1 MQAAF
6 PTSGRLTIQSILTNR
21 KMVRRIQILL
31 FLAFLLPNFSS
42 GEIKKIGTPFI
53 RNFPKREY
61 KAGTQNWNI
70 TQDKRGFIYTANNE
84 GLLVYDG
91 NQWQLYK
98 MPNSSIVRALYVD
111 KSGDI
116 YVGAYNDLGKM
127 VTLPNGKMIFK
138 SLKQFIPKEYQN
150 FDDIWSVFS
159 FENKV
164 IFQSYNCAFVCNNDT
179 SISVLKAPGRFHH
192 AFKVN
197 DHVYFNDINAGLFEY
212 DGKQLTP
219 VPGCER
225 LKGLQIWSMM
235 PFFGTT
241 NLLIGTLNDGLF
253 LYDGKKL
260 EAWKSPVNDFL
271 KKNQI
276 FCITSIGEQ
285 YDVIGTVQDG
295 VVVVDRS
302 GNIIQH
308 FSKKNGL
315 QNNTILS
322 LFADRS
328 NNLWLGLDN
337 GVDYVNINSP
347 ITFLQ
352 NPESI
357 GAGYVA
363 IARDGYLYL
372 GTNQG
377 LFMAEWRGSGPVGN
391 VSLIPG
397 TLGQVWSLEL
407 LDGVLMCGH
416 NNGTF
421 EIEKGKAML
430 TDHTAGG
437 WKYLQLKRHPG
448 YLIGGTY
455 NGLTLFKK
463 IGAHWQFVRHI
474 GGFNES
480 FRVFEED
487 ENGDIWMSHGFKGIF
502 RISLNNELDSV
513 ITSRFFTVKDGLPTN
528 YNLNVYKIKNKVIFT
543 SKNGVYEYNAQ
554 TDRFEKSVF
563 FNQLLQP
570 VVDISY
576 LKEDRKGN
584 IWYIAWLNAVNR
596 AGVLKLKED
605 LRYQHIASPFAI
617 LAGKF
622 ISGFESVYEYDEENY
637 LIGTEDGFA
646 HYNPKIDNNLNP
658 EFSTYITKAI
668 ALHQDSIFYL
678 GNNFSAGSRES
689 KIRFAF
695 PYKRNAFRFLY
706 TSPTY
711 DNPGN
716 IEYSYKLSGFTENW
730 SEWSS
735 SFTNEYTNLPEGDF
749 IFLVKAR
756 NQLGVESLS
765 DQVEFSVLPP
775 WYKSMLAYFVYFF
788 LFVFFSLLAI
798 WLIYLRIEIS
808 KRKDRMKHLQAYR
821 LKEQE
826 YLRNA
831 LIDEK
836 KIINLKNEKLKAEM
850 IHRDKELANQ
860 TMDLIRKNKFLLN
873 IKEELLKLK
882 RPNNDFALNDKISS
896 LIVKI
901 DKDLDHN
908 KQWEIFESA
917 FDEVHEDFLNRL
929 KVTFPNLTPKE
940 LRLCAYLRLNISS
953 KEIAPLMNISVRG
966 VEICRYRVRKKL
978 DIERDT
984 NMTTFIMNF

>member
-1 MQAAF
+1 
-6 PTSGRLTIQSILTNR
+6 
-21 KMVRRIQILL
+21 MVRRIQILL
-31 FLAFLLPNFSS
+31 LLAILLPLFGSA
-42 GEIKKIGTPFI
+42 EIKKIGTPFI

-61 KAGTQNWNI
+61 RAGTQNWNMA
-70 TQDKRGFIYTANNE
+70 QDKRGFIYSANNE

-98 MPNSSIVRALYVD
+98 MPNSSIVRALFVD
-111 KSGDI
+111 KSGEI

-127 VTLPNGKMIFK
+127 MTLPSGKMVFK
-138 SLKQFIPKEYQN
+138 SLKKYIPKEYQN

-159 FENKV
+159 FENKI
-164 IFQSYNCAFVCNNDT
+164 IFQSYNCAFVCADDSNIT
-179 SISVLKAPGRFHH
+179 VLKAPGRFHH

-197 DHVYFNDINAGLFEY
+197 DRVFFNDINAGLFEY
-212 DGKQLTP
+212 DGKQLIL
-219 VPGCER
+219 VPGCDR

-241 NLLIGTLNDGLF
+241 SLLIGTLNDGLF
-253 LYDGKKL
+253 IFDGKKL
-260 EAWKSPVNDFL
+260 EEWKTPLNGFL

-276 FCITSIGEQ
+276 FCMTTIGEQ
-285 YDVIGTVQDG
+285 YYVIGTIQDG
-295 VVVVDRS
+295 VVVVDKA

-308 FSKKNGL
+308 FSKANGL

-328 NNLWLGLDN
+328 DNLWLGLDN

-363 IARDGYLYL
+363 IVKDGRLYL

-377 LFMAEWRGSGPVGN
+377 LFAAPWTGSGPVGTF
-391 VSLIPG
+391 SLIPG
-397 TLGQVWSLEL
+397 TIGQVWSLEI
-407 LDGVLMCGH
+407 LDGVLICGH
-416 NNGTF
+416 NNGTY
-421 EIEKGKAML
+421 EIDKEKAICI
-430 TDHTAGG
+430 DQTAGG
-437 WKYLQLKRHPG
+437 WKYLQLRRHPG

-455 NGLTLFKK
+455 NGLILFRKV
-463 IGAHWQFVRHI
+463 GTHWQFVKHI
-474 GGFNES
+474 KGFNES

-502 RISLNNELDSV
+502 KISLNNDLDSV
-513 ITSRFFTVKDGLPTN
+513 ITSKFYTTREGLPTN
-528 YNLNVYKIKNKVIFT
+528 YNLNVYKIQNKVIFT
-543 SKNGVYEYNAQ
+543 SKTGVYEYNAQ
-554 TDRFEKSVF
+554 QDQFIKSAF
-563 FNQLLQP
+563 FNQMLAP
-570 VVDISY
+570 VTDISY
-576 LKEDRKGN
+576 LKEDKKGN
-584 IWYIAWLNAVNR
+584 IWYIAWLNSVNR
-596 AGVLKLKED
+596 AGVFKLKED
-605 LRYQHIASPFAI
+605 LRYQHISSPFAI
-617 LAGKF
+617 LSGKF
-622 ISGFESVYEYDEENY
+622 ISGFESVYEYNDENY

-646 HYNPKIDNNLNP
+646 HYNPKGESSLNP

-678 GNNFSAGSRES
+678 GNNYSVRSRDP
-689 KIRFAF
+689 KIKFTF
-695 PYKRNAFRFLY
+695 PYKRNAFRFTY

-716 IEYSYKLSGFTENW
+716 IEYSYKLSGFTESW
-730 SEWSS
+730 SDWSN

-749 IFLVKAR
+749 TFMVKAK

-775 WYKSMLAYFVYFF
+775 WYKSVLAYFVYFF
-788 LFVFFSLLAI
+788 LLLFVTLLVI

-808 KRKDRMKHLQAYR
+808 KRKDRLKHLQAYR

-826 YLRNA
+826 YHRNA
-831 LIDEK
+831 LMDEK
-836 KIINLKNEKLKAEM
+836 KIINLRNEKLKAEM

-882 RPNNDFALNDKISS
+882 RPNNDFAMNDKIAS

-908 KQWEIFESA
+908 KQWEVFETA

-929 KVTFPNLTPKE
+929 KGSFPNLTPKE